1 MSPSSL
7 RALLLALA
15 MVVQTIAGGIGVARA
30 APTELALSE
39 HCGAASNA
47 DGAADSHQGGRHR
60 HCESCCLCAGPPAV
74 SLTTVA
80 SILTRPRAFCATGY
94 VLREASAFPARLA
107 YSQFARGPPAVLD
120 RA

>member
-1 MSPSSL
+1 MRPSSL

-39 HCGAASNA
+39 HCGAASKA
-47 DGAADSHQGGRHR
+47 DGAADSHQDGRHR

-74 SLTTVA
+74 SLATVEPV
-80 SILTRPRAFCATGY
+80 LVTPRAFRAVGY
-94 VLREASAFPARLA
+94 ILSETSALPARLA
-107 YSQFARGPPAVLD
+107 HCQLARGPPAALD